1 MKVLSLKHRVKLYA
15 YRALGGG
22 HRPTSTKL
30 PLASLV
36 FFSIFFKIKGTDKN
50 PRVCYSMR
58 KLPEIGCS
66 EDTCCITKKYCT
78 MSTIL
83 QQKLNF

>member
-1 MKVLSLKHRVKLYA
+1 MEVLSLKHRVKLYA

-22 HRPTSTKL
+22 HRPTSIKL
-30 PLASLV
+30 PLV
-36 FFSIFFKIKGTDKN
+36 FFSIFFKIRGADKN
-50 PRVCYSMR
+50 PRVCYIMR